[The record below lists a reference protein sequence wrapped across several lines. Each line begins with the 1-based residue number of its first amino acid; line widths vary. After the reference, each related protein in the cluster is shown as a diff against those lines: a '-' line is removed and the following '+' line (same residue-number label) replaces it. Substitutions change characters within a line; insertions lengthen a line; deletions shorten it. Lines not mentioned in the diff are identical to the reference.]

1 MTRPG
6 ELLYRDDGRGAL
18 ELANDWEA
26 EVRNCVEFG
35 VPLPLGSWAVDLS
48 VPSIR
53 NVTAAFEAA
62 VRDAERPEAG
72 FPGSYVIRE
81 GRAA

>member
-6 ELLYRDDGRGAL
+6 ELLYHDDGRGAL
-18 ELANDWEA
+18 ELANDWET

-53 NVTAAFEAA
+53 DLTAAFEAA
-62 VRDAERPEAG
+62 VRDAGRPEHE
-72 FPGSYVIRE
+72 FPSTHTLR
-81 GRAA
+81 GRHAA